1 MSGDG
6 FTSETPSAAL
16 AICHLAAIDEVSP
29 STRRNTSTAVCI
41 SSHVPI
47 EIRAC
52 VFSSGGKSRATS
64 TPSLAHASRNA
75 FAGRRMFACAID
87 DGLAVRLSPDG
98 VRRERARGVRP
109 FAPGGRASRGW
120 LFYRPA
126 RTGLEPGL
134 VRVLEEA
141 AAFAAARSVDEAT
154 VRRTPK

>member
-1 MSGDG
+1 MPGYRRDL
-6 FTSETPSAAL
+6 ERAL
-16 AICHLAAIDEVSP
+16 VEFVGA
-29 STRRNTSTAVCI
+29 RRGLRLGRMFG
-41 SSHVPI
+41 VP
-47 EIRAC
+47 A
-52 VFSSGGKSRATS
+52 G
-64 TPSLAHASRNA
+64 